1 MLLRELLPLI
11 QPGTDIVLAEMR
23 DVERL
28 PLGKMSYP
36 LTESLRMRG
45 RFTSRTAK
53 SVIAPYLDRKVDHI
67 GLNIVFLDADELW
80 ITLTEKEEA
89 VDAQDP
95 V

>member
-23 DVERL
+23 DEERYH
-28 PLGKMSYP
+28 LGKISYR
-36 LTESLRMRG
+36 LTEVLRMRG

-53 SVIAPYLDRKVDHI
+53 SVIAPYLDREVDHI

-80 ITLTEKEEA
+80 ITLTEKEGA
-89 VDAQDP
+89 PDAQDT